1 MASIMIGT
9 ITVPLVGY
17 ECNYK
22 DVEELIEVETQERV
36 YINPKPTSARKRN
49 MCFCDDDDDG
59 HYHCH
64 FCDCE
69 CDSKNHLEEH
79 ERDICEDAY
88 SVRAFGYKLVPRI
101 EIKKIIKTVPCVATE
116 IMQPMVVVAPRS
128 NVCETAV
135 QTKIANNIVTKDMM
149 AKSGPSSKQVSR
161 ALVLAGKKEVSN
173 YNLAT
178 KRMDE
183 AMQQNSALQRR
194 LFVQQHST
202 IKQQRK
208 GAVQLRLCSYEQ
220 AKKRAELARKRQEE
234 EEAFLQGSYQQKE
247 YIGKVLEPMSIQKG
261 VSVGF
266 RSPHWHRSFTKP
278 AKTPPRRKV
287 ESPTKVLREILS
299 VARDRG
305 VTIEFIGHRAKRLTA
320 RYVSKGK
327 STIPKV
333 VLPHEGGKYKMKE
346 LDIAIYNQCLAAL
359 CAHGTYRC
367 LSDAEINPGDS
378 GLVFD
383 KRSSFTVDCTQQPF
397 MVIRGRLNGK
407 LVNALDEQ
415 QDIYSIHHYSHS
427 PEMQFF
433 TGWRDKFNKL
443 VPHVQQHE
451 CSVDYDNAQCGQFA
465 AIMSQMLY
473 PVRKLSC
480 AQCRQHIQALSW
492 EEYRQFVATN
502 ISCQNKILD
511 ESKEITG
518 LDMVQKL
525 ISRATSENLNL
536 TASMEIARLTHN
548 NKSTVMLQIQDINKA
563 LMKGSSVTQEEL
575 DLALSQL
582 LKMTQWWKNHM
593 SLTEIDPL
601 KSFRNKRSSKAL
613 LNPSL
618 LCDNQLDKNGNFIWG
633 ERGYHS
639 KRFFSNFFDEVIP
652 SEGYSKYRIRRNPNG
667 QRELAIGSLIVPL
680 SLERARAALQGKSVE
695 TVPLTV
701 ACVAKQNGNFVYPC
715 CCVTLDDGTP
725 MFSELKSPTK
735 RHLVVGTSGDPKY
748 IDLPQTDEDRM
759 YIAKE
764 GYCYLNIF
772 LAMLVNVNE
781 KEAKDFT
788 KMVRDVIIP
797 MLGTWPT
804 MHDLATAVYIL
815 TVFHPETR
823 NAELPRILVD
833 HTSQTMHVIDSFGSL
848 TTGYHVLKAGTIN
861 QLIHFAA
868 DDLTGEMKHYRV
880 GGDPQQRMR
889 CETAL
894 ITSIFKPKR
903 MLKILNNDPYIL
915 LMGLVSPSLLMHLYR
930 MRHIEKAIEMWIQRD
945 QSVGK
950 IFVLLEQLT
959 RKVAVC
965 DVLVDQLDVI
975 NNSAGHLLDVLKE
988 CPRTMHSYV
997 PASDLLT
1004 LYLER
1009 QVSNSQ
1015 LLSNGYADIND
1026 LLYVEMEKIYISRL
1040 KQEWRALSLLE
1051 KSSLTWHLKR
1061 FSIATE
1067 KGLIKRVTEGRK
1079 EFSASFVSECFTT
1092 AKSYLRS
1099 RKDMIL
1105 RACEQLGHS
1114 VVRKCVNL
1122 VFSIVTRCY
1131 SDIVY
1136 FVNVVI
1142 IFSLL
1147 VQMVSTMHNMILSAQ
1162 QNKAFVKRA
1171 ERDSKEKS
1179 VMHMYDMCCKALGEP
1194 PTSDEFLEHLEKVR
1208 PDLIP
1213 TAQEMMAMTNSVS
1226 VQAKN
1231 ATHLQFEKIVAF
1243 MALLTMLIDT
1253 ERSDAIFKILSKL
1266 KTVFQTMGETVQIQS
1281 LDEIISV
1288 DEEKKLT
1295 IDFDMESTKEPTSTS
1310 FDVRFGDW
1318 WNRQLQQNRI
1328 VPHYRCCGK
1337 FLEFTRETAAKVANE
1352 ISTSSEVEFLV
1363 RGAVGSG
1370 KSTGLPHNLAKKG
1383 KVLLC
1388 EPTRPLAEN
1397 VSKQLSKDPFYQHVT
1412 LRMRGMNKFGSSN
1425 ITVMTSGFAFH
1436 YYVNNPQQLSDF
1448 DYIIFDECH
1457 VMDSSAIAFN
1467 CALKEFEFAGKL
1479 IKVSAT
1485 PPGRECEFT
1494 TQHPVKLKVEEQ
1506 LSFTNFVQAQGTG
1519 SNADMIQHGANLL
1532 VYVASYNEVDQL
1544 SRLLIEKNFKVTKV
1558 DGRTMQM
1565 GNVEIT
1571 TMGSEGKPHFVVAT
1585 NIIENGVTLDVDCVI
1600 DFGLKVVATLDSD
1613 NRCVRYI
1620 KKPVSY
1626 GERIQRLGRVGRHK
1640 PGFALR
1646 IGHTERGVEE
1656 ITEFIATEAAFLS
1669 FAYGLPVTTQ
1679 GVTTN
1684 MLSQCTVKQ
1693 AKSALNFELTPL
1705 FTTHFVR
1712 YDGTMHPEI
1721 HRILTAFK
1729 LRESEMVLNKLAIPH
1744 QYTSQWTT
1752 VGEYERMGVHV
1763 HCDAKVRIP
1772 FYVNGI
1778 PDKTFEELW
1787 DAVCKYKCDA
1797 GFGRLT
1803 SVNAT
1808 KVSYT
1813 LSTDPTALPRTVA
1826 IIDHLIAEE
1835 MMKKSHFDT
1844 MSSAVTGHSFSLNGI
1859 AEAIRKRYL
1868 RDYTQQNIITLQQA
1882 KAQLQEFSN
1891 TKVDLNDLSSLGEL
1905 GVLNTVRL
1913 QSKEAMIK
1921 FLGIKGKWDGKK
1933 FMNDAILAAFTL
1945 LGGGWM
1951 MWEYFSKKMQED
1963 VATQGK
1969 KRMIQ
1974 KLKFRDAFDRKVG
1987 REVYA
1992 DDYTMEHTFGEAYT
2006 KKGKQKGSTKT
2017 KGMGRKTRNFI
2028 HMYGVEPENYSM
2040 IRFVDPLTGATLD
2053 EGTRVDIRLVQEEFG
2068 EIRKRM
2074 IDEDELDVELVR
2086 NKPGIQAYFIGKN
2099 AEEALKVDLTPHRP
2113 TLLCK
2118 NSNAIAG
2125 FPERENELRQTG
2137 LPAHIKRS
2145 EVPEPNEEV
2154 AVESK
2159 SIYKGLRDYNG
2170 ISSLVCQL
2178 TNISDGHCE
2187 TIFGIGYGSYI
2198 ITNGH
2203 LFRRNNGVLNIK
2215 TWHGEFEIKNT
2226 TQIKIH
2232 FIEGKD
2238 AILIRMPKDFPPF
2251 AKKSLFRPPTKEER
2265 VCMVGT
2271 NFQEKS
2277 LRATVSESSMV
2288 LPEGVGSF
2296 WIHWITTQDGY
2307 CGLPLVS
2314 VNDGLIVGFHGLTSN
2329 DSNKNFFV
2337 PFCEDFENKY
2347 LKNAESLSWDKHWFW
2362 QPDKIAW
2369 GSLNLVSDQPKE
2381 EFKISKLISDLFGGT
2396 VETQSKQQWVLES
2409 VEGNLKACAKADS
2422 ALVTKHVVK
2431 GKCPYFEQYLRERSE
2446 AAAFFRPLMGAYQPS
2461 KLNKE
2466 AFKKD
2471 FFKYNKVV
2479 TLGEV
2484 CYEAFEAAF
2493 NGVITMMIEH
2503 GFSECSYVTDP
2514 EEIYSSLNLKAA
2526 VGAQYKGKKQDY
2538 LCGMDEFDKERL
2550 LYLSCER
2557 LFYGKK
2563 GLWNGSLKAELR
2575 PLEKVEANKT
2585 RTFTA
2590 APMDTL
2596 LGAKVCVDDFN
2607 NQFYSLNLECPWTVG
2622 MTKFYGGWD
2631 TLMRKLPDGW
2641 IHCHADGSQFDS
2653 SLTPLLLN
2661 SVLGIRRFFMEDW
2674 WVGEEMLENL
2684 YAEIVYTPILAP
2696 DGTVFKKFRGNN
2708 SGQPSTVVDNTLM
2721 VVMSVYYSCHKV
2733 GWSDDDI
2740 QERLVFFANGD
2751 DIILSIQEADLW
2763 VLDTF
2768 AASFRELG
2776 LNYNFD
2782 ERTRKREDLW
2792 FMSHCAIEVD
2802 GIYIPKL
2809 EPERV
2814 VSILEWDRS
2823 KEMMHRTEAICA
2835 AMIEAWGYPELLQ
2848 EIRKF
2853 YLWLLERDEL
2863 KEIAASG
2870 GAPYIAE
2877 SALKTLYTN
2886 KKTKIEE
2893 LAKYLEVLDF
2903 DYDVGCGE
2911 SVHLQSGTGQP
2922 QPPIVDAG
2930 VDAGKDKRERSN
2942 RGKDPES
2949 REGSVN
2955 NNRGAG
2961 DSTMRDK
2968 DVNAGSKGK
2977 VVPRL
2982 QKITKRMNLPM
2993 VKGNV
2998 ILNLDHLLDYKPE
3011 QTDLFNTRATKM
3023 QFEMWYN
3030 AVKGEYEIDDA
3041 QMSIVMNGFMV
3052 WCIDNGTSPDV
3063 NGTWVMM
3070 DGDEQ
3075 VEYPLKPMVENAKPT
3090 LRQIMHHFSDA
3101 AEAYIEMRNSEKPY
3115 MPRYGLLRNLRD
3127 KNLARYAFDFYE
3139 VTSKTSDRAR
3149 EAVAQMK
3156 AAALSNVS
3164 SKLFG
3169 LDGNVATTSENTE
3182 RHTAR
3187 DVNQNMHTL
3196 LGMGSPQ

>member
-1 MASIMIGT
+1 MATIMFGSIAAEIPVIKEAIVIAMPKSKHT
-9 ITVPLVGY
+9 LHVVQ
-17 ECNYK
+17 
-22 DVEELIEVETQERV
+22 VEA
-36 YINPKPTSARKRN
+36 KH
-49 MCFCDDDDDG
+49 M
-59 HYHCH
+59 
-64 FCDCE
+64 
-69 CDSKNHLEEH
+69 
-79 ERDICEDAY
+79 
-88 SVRAFGYKLVPRI
+88 
-101 EIKKIIKTVPCVATE
+101 ATE
-116 IMQPMVVVAPRS
+116 IRSERGKLYVAKRFADNAIKAYDS
-128 NVCETAV
+128 QLKAFDE
-135 QTKIANNIVTKDMM
+135 
-149 AKSGPSSKQVSR
+149 
-161 ALVLAGKKEVSN
+161 LLKKNSD
-173 YNLAT
+173 LQ
-178 KRMDE
+178 KRLFIG
-183 AMQQNSALQRR
+183 QNSP
-194 LFVQQHST
+194 
-202 IKQQRK
+202 IKQKK
-208 GAVQLRLCSYEQ
+208 GGACFVRNLSLKQ
-220 AKKRAELARKRQEE
+220 AEERHAKYLKLQEE
-234 EEAFLQGSYQQKE
+234 EHQFLSGAYGDKAYVGSVQGTLDRTVAEKVSFKSPYYKRTCKAVRQVKVLKKAVGS
-247 YIGKVLEPMSIQKG
+247 GKVLDQVLEIVAETGVPVTFVGKG
-261 VSVGF
+261 
-266 RSPHWHRSFTKP
+266 
-278 AKTPPRRKV
+278 ANKTLRAQYVRRYGLIIPKIFLCHESGRKV
-287 ESPTKVLREILS
+287 HCEMPYLHHKETLQYLCK
-299 VARDRG
+299 
-305 VTIEFIGHRAKRLTA
+305 H
-320 RYVSKGK
+320 
-327 STIPKV
+327 
-333 VLPHEGGKYKMKE
+333 GKYGALNE
-346 LDIAIYNQCLAAL
+346 NAL
-359 CAHGTYRC
+359 CK
-367 LSDAEINPGDS
+367 GDS
-378 GLVFD
+378 GLLFDQRTAFVKRVTYLPHFIVRGRQEGQLVCATEYLDNVHTIEHYTHKPEEQFFKGWKQVFD
-383 KRSSFTVDCTQQPF
+383 KMAPHTFEHDCT
-397 MVIRGRLNGK
+397 I
-407 LVNALDEQ
+407 
-415 QDIYSIHHYSHS
+415 
-427 PEMQFF
+427 
-433 TGWRDKFNKL
+433 
-443 VPHVQQHE
+443 
-451 CSVDYDNAQCGQFA
+451 DYNNEQCGEVA
-465 AIMSQMLY
+465 ATICQTLF

-480 AQCRQHIQALSW
+480 NKCRHRIKDLSW
-492 EEYRQFVATN
+492 EEFKQF
-502 ISCQNKILD
+502 ILAHLGCCAKLW
-511 ESKEITG
+511 EEQKNLPG
-518 LDMVQKL
+518 LEKVHSLVVQ
-525 ISRATSENLNL
+525 ATSENMIFE
-536 TASMEIARLTHN
+536 TSMEIVRLTQN
-548 NKSTVMLQIQDINKA
+548 YTSTHMLQIQDINKA
-563 LMKGSSVTQEEL
+563 LMKGSSATQE
-575 DLALSQL
+575 DLKKASEQL
-582 LKMTQWWKNHM
+582 LAMTRWWKNHM
-593 SLTEIDPL
+593 TLTNEDAL
-601 KSFRNKRSSKAL
+601 KTFRNKRSSKAL
-613 LNPSL
+613 INPSL
-618 LCDNQLDKNGNFIWG
+618 LCDNQLDRNGNFVWG
-633 ERGYHS
+633 ERGRHS
-639 KRFFSNFFDEVIP
+639 KRFFENFFEEVIP
-652 SEGYSKYRIRRNPNG
+652 SEGYKKYVIRNNPNG
-667 QRELAIGSLIVPL
+667 FRKLAIDSLIVPMDL
-680 SLERARAALQGKSVE
+680 ARARIALQGESIKRE
-695 TVPLTV
+695 DLTL
-701 ACVAKQNGNFVYPC
+701 ACVSKQDGNFVYPC
-715 CCVTLDDGTP
+715 CCVTQDDGRP
-725 MFSELKSPTK
+725 FYSELKSPTK

-748 IDLPQTDEDRM
+748 IDLPATDSDRM

-781 KEAKDFT
+781 DEAKDFT
-788 KMVRDVIIP
+788 KMVRDVIVP
-797 MLGTWPT
+797 KLGTWPS
-804 MHDLATAVYIL
+804 MMDVATAVYIM

-823 NAELPRILVD
+823 SAELPRILVD
-833 HTSQTMHVIDSFGSL
+833 HASQTMHVIDSFGSL
-848 TTGYHVLKAGTIN
+848 SVGYHVLKAGTVN
-861 QLIHFAA
+861 QLIQFASN
-868 DDLTGEMKHYRV
+868 DLEGEMKHYRV
-880 GGDPQQRMR
+880 GGDAEQRMR
-889 CETAL
+889 CERAL
-894 ITSIFKPKR
+894 ISSIFKPKK
-903 MLKILNNDPYIL
+903 MMQILENDPYTL
-915 LMGLVSPSLLMHLYR
+915 VLGLVSPTVLIHMFR
-930 MRHIEKAIEMWIQRD
+930 MKHFEKGVELWINKD
-945 QSVGK
+945 QSVVK
-950 IFVLLEQLT
+950 IFLLLEHLTRKIAMNDVLLEQLEMISQQAG
-959 RKVAVC
+959 RLHEIIC
-965 DVLVDQLDVI
+965 D
-975 NNSAGHLLDVLKE
+975 
-988 CPRTMHSYV
+988 CPKNIHSYRAV
-997 PASDLLT
+997 KDFLEVKMEAALT
-1004 LYLER
+1004 NRELA
-1009 QVSNSQ
+1009 N
-1015 LLSNGYADIND
+1015 NGFFDINES
-1026 LLYVEMEKIYISRL
+1026 LGHVSEKIYAKAL
-1040 KQEWRALSLLE
+1040 EKEWRALSWLE
-1051 KSSLTWHLKR
+1051 KSSVTWQLKKFSKVTEEHLTKK
-1061 FSIATE
+1061 AA
-1067 KGLIKRVTEGRK
+1067 EGRK
-1079 EFSASFVSECFTT
+1079 ESSRKFVSACFMNAQTHLGNARIT
-1092 AKSYLRS
+1092 ISNKVNEITNLGVRRIVEMCLRL
-1099 RKDMIL
+1099 I
-1105 RACEQLGHS
+1105 H
-1114 VVRKCVNL
+1114 
-1122 VFSIVTRCY
+1122 RCY
-1131 SDIVY
+1131 SDMI
-1136 FVNVVI
+1136 FLVNISI
-1142 IFSLL
+1142 IFSLF
-1147 VQMVSTMHNMILSAQ
+1147 VQMCATLRNTLSIIHRDRTTLARVQ
-1162 QNKAFVKRA
+1162 A
-1171 ERDSKEKS
+1171 ESNERSI
-1179 VMHMYDMCCKALGEP
+1179 MQMYDLMTKAGNGP
-1194 PTSDEFLEHLEKVR
+1194 PKMEDFFKHIEMVR
-1208 PDLIP
+1208 PDLLP
-1213 TAQEMMAMTNSVS
+1213 TAKYMVQDSEAVDT
-1226 VQAKN
+1226 QAK
-1231 ATHLQFEKIVAF
+1231 TQTQLQLEKIVAF
-1243 MALLTMLIDT
+1243 MALLTMCIDS
-1253 ERSDAIFKILSKL
+1253 ERSDAVFKILQKL
-1266 KTVFQTMGETVQIQS
+1266 KSAFGTMGEDVRPQS
-1281 LDEIISV
+1281 LDDILDL
-1288 DEEKKLT
+1288 DEAKQLT
-1295 IDFDMESTKEPTSTS
+1295 VDFDLSTSKESTSTS
-1310 FDVRFGDW
+1310 FDVTFEDW
-1318 WNRQLQQNRI
+1318 WNRQLQQNRVI
-1328 VPHYRCCGK
+1328 PHYRTSGE
-1337 FLEFTRETAAKVANE
+1337 FLEFTRETAAKVANT
-1352 ISTSSEVEFLV
+1352 ITLSTSTEFLI

-1370 KSTGLPHNLAKKG
+1370 KSTGLPHHLSKKG
-1383 KVLLC
+1383 KVLLL

-1397 VSKQLSKDPFYQHVT
+1397 VSKQLGRDPFFHAVT
-1412 LRMRGMNKFGSSN
+1412 LRMRGLNRFGSSN

-1436 YYVNNPQQLSDF
+1436 YYVNNPHQLSDF
-1448 DYIIFDECH
+1448 DFIIIDECH
-1457 VMDSSAIAFN
+1457 VLDSATIAFN
-1467 CALKEFEFAGKL
+1467 CALKEFEYPGKL
-1479 IKVSAT
+1479 LKVSAT

-1494 TQHPVKLKVEEQ
+1494 TQHPVKLKVEEH
-1506 LSFTNFVQAQGTG
+1506 LSFQQFAQAQGTG
-1519 SNADMIQHGANLL
+1519 SNADMIQYGHNLL
-1532 VYVASYNEVDQL
+1532 VYVASYNEVDQM
-1544 SRLLIEKNFKVTKV
+1544 SRHLLDRQFHVTKV

-1565 GNVEIT
+1565 GNIEIET
-1571 TMGSEGKPHFVVAT
+1571 HGTEGKPHFIVAT

-1613 NRCVRYI
+1613 SRCVRYV

-1640 PGFALR
+1640 PGCALR
-1646 IGHTERGVEE
+1646 IGYTEKGVEE

-1705 FTTHFVR
+1705 FTTHFVK

-1721 HRILTAFK
+1721 HRILKAFK

-1744 QYTSQWTT
+1744 QYTGQWIS
-1752 VGEYERMGVHV
+1752 VGEYERMGVHI
-1763 HCDAKVRIP
+1763 HCDGKTRIP

-1778 PDKTFEELW
+1778 PDKVFEMLW
-1787 DAVCKYKCDA
+1787 ETVCKYKSDA

-1813 LSTDPTALPRTVA
+1813 LSTDPNALPRTIA
-1826 IIDHLIAEE
+1826 IIDHLISEE

-1844 MSSAVTGHSFSLNGI
+1844 MSSAITGHSFSLNGI

-1868 RDYTQQNIITLQQA
+1868 RDYTQQNIETLQRA
-1882 KAQLQEFSN
+1882 KAQLLEFSS
-1891 TKVDLNDLSSLGEL
+1891 TKVDINDLSTLGDL

-1913 QSKEAMIK
+1913 QGKEEVVK
-1921 FLGIKGKWDGKK
+1921 FLGLKGKWDGKR
-1933 FMNDAILAAFTL
+1933 FMNDAILAVFTL

-1951 MWEYFSKKMQED
+1951 MWEYFSKKMQEN
-1963 VATQGK
+1963 VTTQGQ
-1969 KRMIQ
+1969 KRSLQ

-1992 DDYTMEHTFGEAYT
+1992 DDYTMEHTFGEAYS

-2017 KGMGRKTRNFI
+2017 KGMGRKTRKFI

-2068 EIRKRM
+2068 EIRRQK
-2074 IDEDELDVELVR
+2074 IDDNELDKETVR

-2113 TLLCK
+2113 TLLCM

-2125 FPERENELRQTG
+2125 FPEREDELRQTG
-2137 LPAHIKRS
+2137 LPVHIKRS

-2178 TNISDGHCE
+2178 TNISDGHSE

-2203 LFRRNNGVLNIK
+2203 LFKRNNGVLNIR

-2251 AKKSLFRPPTKEER
+2251 AKKSLFRPPIKEER

-2314 VNDGLIVGFHGLTSN
+2314 VNDGFIVGFHGLTSN

-2347 LKNAESLSWDKHWFW
+2347 LKSAESLTWDKHWFW

-2381 EFKISKLISDLFGGT
+2381 EFKISKLISDLFGDT
-2396 VETQSKQQWVLES
+2396 VATQSKQQWVLES
-2409 VEGNLKACAKADS
+2409 VEGNLKACAQADS

-2446 AAAFFRPLMGAYQPS
+2446 AAAFFKPLMGAYQPS
-2461 KLNKE
+2461 RLNKE

-2479 TLGEV
+2479 TLNEV

-2493 NGVITMMIEH
+2493 NGVITMMMEH

-2514 EEIYSSLNLKAA
+2514 EEIYSSLNMKAA

-2538 LCGMDEFDKERL
+2538 LCDMDDFDKERL

-2622 MTKFYGGWD
+2622 MTKFYGGWN

-2733 GWSDDDI
+2733 GWSDEDI

-2751 DIILSIQEADLW
+2751 DIILSIQETDLW

-2782 ERTRKREDLW
+2782 ERTKKREDLW

-2863 KEIAASG
+2863 REIAANG

-2886 KKTKIEE
+2886 KKTRIEE

-2903 DYDVGCGE
+2903 DYDGEVWE
-2911 SVHLQSGTGQP
+2911 SVHTQSSHSHQEKES
-2922 QPPIVDAG
+2922 
-2930 VDAGKDKRERSN
+2930 GKDKKEKSN
-2942 RGKDPES
+2942 KGKDPES
-2949 REGSVN
+2949 KEGAGN

-2961 DSTMRDK
+2961 NSAMRDK

-3030 AVKGEYEIDDA
+3030 AVKAEYEIDDD

-3101 AEAYIEMRNSEKPY
+3101 AEAYIEMRNSERPY

-3156 AAALSNVS
+3156 AAALSNVN

-3187 DVNQNMHTL
+3187 DVNQNMHHL
-3196 LGMGSPQ
+3196 LGMTSGQ